1 MLKVKC
7 SSVGHFH
14 GMRLK
19 NFPFFGQCVVQVKP
33 KANTCL
39 IVGILEKRVLNAQKT
54 TIVGDIGALVSNK
67 VRNGSS
73 EVSTV
78 AACYVSLNPSF
89 VFISFV

>member
-54 TIVGDIGALVSNK
+54 TIVDDVGARLVSK
-67 VRNGSS
+67 SSQWQFRSVHGGRVLCGSES
-73 EVSTV
+73 
-78 AACYVSLNPSF
+78 
-89 VFISFV
+89 